1 MNAWQIMPGGG
12 GLYFETE
19 DVTLYEDYA
28 VQFTAEPGRY
38 MKISI
43 TDTGVGMDAPIIYF
57 NFAFPI

>member
-1 MNAWQIMPGGG
+1 MPGGG

-57 NFAFPI
+57 NFVFPI